1 MWHNEIFKCV
11 GDAQWGSGGGGLWI
25 SIERDDHRV
34 FLGLKAPVQGFF

>member
-1 MWHNEIFKCV
+1 MGE
-11 GDAQWGSGGGGLWI
+11 WGGGGGLWI